1 MSIIQNEVCP
11 DMSDTSW
18 YYGKLLRYSSF
29 EVVQAS
35 LYQLTYK
42 FIL

>member
-1 MSIIQNEVCP
+1 MLIIQNEVCP
-11 DMSDTSW
+11 DLSDMLG
-18 YYGKLLRYSSF
+18 YYGKLLRYSSV

-35 LYQLTYK
+35 LYQLNYK